1 MLDTGQAPS
10 GLIPWQ
16 PKLPGAYFRKN
27 EVEIGSWKQAG
38 HISVLDIVGQRAD
51 PVQEGDVSPGHLF
64 VTYHLLYTILTHKQ
78 SSLPHT
84 FFFRLSSPCWELN
97 SKS

>member
-27 EVEIGSWKQAG
+27 EVEIGSWK
-38 HISVLDIVGQRAD
+38 
-51 PVQEGDVSPGHLF
+51 
-64 VTYHLLYTILTHKQ
+64 
-78 SSLPHT
+78 HT
-84 FFFRLSSPCWELN
+84 VDTQ
-97 SKS
+97 